1 MVRLLQMLAIALVA
15 MLPASSSLAN
25 QDQISN
31 LTAPDLAR
39 GQKFFV
45 AHCAVCH
52 GIGGTGGRG
61 PSLTQPELRRAANNQ
76 ALFRI
81 IQTGIEGTEMPG
93 AWQMTDREIWQLA
106 GYVRSLGRTTI
117 VKLPGDP
124 AKGKELFEAKGRCQA
139 CHIVNG
145 RGGVIGPDLTNIGAQ
160 RSPAYLRESLIDPSA
175 QVPEGYLVV
184 TAVTRDGQR
193 VTGNRVNEDSFTIQL
208 RGSLNSFY
216 SFRKLDL
223 IELKKEFGV
232 STMPA
237 YRDSLSNSELDDLVA
252 YLAGLRGDK

>member
-1 MVRLLQMLAIALVA
+1 MVMIFQILSILLVA
-15 MLPASSSLAN
+15 MLVGGTSAAD
-25 QDQISN
+25 QDQISKM
-31 LTAPDLAR
+31 TANDLAR
-39 GQKFFV
+39 GQKLFV
-45 AHCAVCH
+45 AHCALCH

-61 PSLTQPELRRAANNQ
+61 PSLNNPELRRAPTNE

-81 IQTGIEGTEMPG
+81 IQNGIEGAEMPG

-106 GYVRSLGRTTI
+106 GYVKSLGRTAV

-124 AKGKELFEAKGRCQA
+124 VKGKQLYEAKGGCWS

-145 RGGVIGPDLTNIGAQ
+145 RGGSAGPDLTNIGAR
-160 RSPAYLRESLIDPSA
+160 RSAAYLREALLDPGAS
-175 QVPEGYLVV
+175 VPEGFLVV

-193 VTGNRVNEDSFTIQL
+193 VRGVRVNEDSFTIQL
-208 RGSLNSFY
+208 RSDLNVFH

-223 IELKKEFGV
+223 TEIKREFGV
-232 STMPA
+232 STMPGF
-237 YRDSLSNSELDDLVA
+237 RDAFSDSELDDLVA